1 MLKSLLWI
9 LPLAVSLSLTSA
21 AQELRVLSAD
31 ARGMTIEYR
40 PAVTRIVLPGEGVRY
55 EFPEAVG
62 RDISQA
68 GAPDLRFRKE
78 LVALPAA
85 QGTRIEVLQVDY
97 REERD
102 VALLPVPDIR
112 RGERGET
119 HVYRRDAAYGIDAF
133 LPADV
138 VRLENVGRSRAHVLG
153 DLVLTPVQWNP
164 ATRTARVHT
173 RILVRLHYGSPRGDL
188 VPGSAPVMRVLN
200 PAMARAWNI
209 APAAPLGRS
218 SARTTLAD
226 GDWFRFDVAQT
237 GVYRLT
243 RAWFAD
249 AGIDPASV
257 DPRSIRI
264 FGSGGRERPA
274 SLAATRP
281 DPLQEIPIEVVGGED
296 GSFDAQDYVQFYGQG
311 LSGFHWNAA
320 RGRYEHHIHRFDG
333 VNRYLLTFGGTEGRR
348 MDREQALAPQGEFY
362 TPGWFAAHEFEE
374 EESINLMNSGLL
386 WVGKRLVPSA
396 GSASSLVLTRKL
408 HGIVPGQPVTYR
420 MQVASSAE
428 IQNSFEVR
436 ADNVVLGT
444 ITMGTV
450 DFGADTGDM
459 AKLSGTR
466 EFTGTGSLLDERSTL
481 SITYNAGNAER
492 ARGGYVDWVEWHY
505 ARRFEPLNDEL
516 LFSAPDTTARIEFV
530 LNGYTMSDVVVY
542 DVTDFRAVRRMEGVD
557 VSGGTVRFRI
567 ENTAGSPRRFLAVAA
582 PALKTPGAPARIPNS
597 TLQASSGAEHL
608 IITSRALADAA
619 RRLEAHRERAADP
632 LSSMVVT
639 VEDIYNEFNGGVTDP
654 TAIRDFLA
662 WTMDNWSTPPAY
674 VLIFGDGHYD
684 YRNYTTPEPIIVPVW
699 ETENSINR
707 IGSYASDDYYAQVV
721 GNDARVDLATG
732 RIPVQTPE
740 EADIV
745 VDKII
750 GYETDPDFAPWKNR
764 VTFVADDGWTSFS
777 DTDRDQ
783 HTRQS
788 ERLADMIPSDVEQ
801 DKIYLVS
808 YRTEN
813 TAQGRRKPDVNEA
826 IIDRINEGTI
836 VMNYTGHGAHDI
848 WAHER
853 VFVSDVTVPQ
863 LNNADRLTFVSA
875 ATCTFGLYDAPGV
888 RSGTERLLLR
898 EHGGSIGGLSA
909 PRVVFSTENSAFNT
923 EFFQYLL
930 NEGRESDGR
939 PRRLGDA
946 IYSSK
951 QRYNS
956 IPGYEKF
963 HLFADPGVRLALPR
977 HTARVDR
984 ILVNGDAVTADTVQL
999 RALSRVTLEGSVLQP
1014 DGNTWDD
1021 FAGSVEVSLFDA
1033 ERRVVVQEPLWN
1045 NYTYTMP
1052 GGLLYRGQASVDG
1065 GRFAVDFIV
1074 PKDISYENSN
1084 GRIAMYFHDNAVDG
1098 AGYSLDLRIGG
1109 SDSTA
1114 TPDDEGPVVQLYLDS
1129 RSFLAGDETGTDP
1142 LLIADLFDESGI
1154 NTTGLGIGHDIE
1166 VWIDGAD
1173 RGTVLNSY
1181 YRGDIDSYQRGT
1193 VEYRLRN
1200 LAPGPHTLRLRAW
1213 DIFNNSTTAETQF
1226 VVNGGLSL
1234 QDVANYPNPM
1244 NGGTTFTF
1252 RHNVLDPVVV
1262 DVRIYATNGRLA
1274 GHLRSREITSRVV
1287 ALPWDGYGVTG
1298 APLPD
1303 GIYIYR
1309 IVCRTADGVMG
1320 SEASGKLMIVR

>member
-9 LPLAVSLSLTSA
+9 ISFAALLLHTAA

-31 ARGMTIEYR
+31 ARGMTVEYR
-40 PAVTRIVLPGEGVRY
+40 PVVSRVEVPGEGLRY
-55 EFPEAVG
+55 AFDRAVS

-68 GAPDLRFRKE
+68 GAPDLRFRRE

-85 QGTRIEVLQVDY
+85 AGTRIEITQVDY
-97 REERD
+97 RDEAG
-102 VALLPVPDIR
+102 VTLLPVPDIR
-112 RGERGET
+112 RGDGGET
-119 HVYRRDAAYGIDAF
+119 HMYRPGAAYSIDAF

-138 VRLENVGRSRAHVLG
+138 VRLENIGRSRRHVLG

-164 ATRTARVHT
+164 ATRRARVYT
-173 RILVRLHYGSPRGDL
+173 RILFRVEYGMPREDL
-188 VPGSAPVMRVLN
+188 ISGSAPVMHVLN

-209 APAAPLGRS
+209 APAASL
-218 SARTTLAD
+218 ARGTVRMNMAD
-226 GDWFRFDVAQT
+226 GNWYRFDVAQT
-237 GVYRLT
+237 GMYRLS
-243 RAWFAD
+243 RAWFTE
-249 AGIDPASV
+249 AGLDPSSIDP
-257 DPRSIRI
+257 RTIRL
-264 FGSGGRERPA
+264 FSSGGRERPA
-274 SLAATRP
+274 SLAASRP

-296 GSFDAQDYVQFYGQG
+296 GSFDAQDYVQFYGKG
-311 LSGFHWNAA
+311 LSGFHWNPS
-320 RGRYEHHIHRFDG
+320 RGGYEHHIHRFDE

-348 MDREQALAPQGEFY
+348 MDLEQSLTPQGEFF
-362 TPGWFAAHEFEE
+362 TPAWFPGHEFEE

-408 HGIVPGQPVTYR
+408 HGIVQDQPVTYR

-436 ADNVVLGT
+436 ADNVTLGS
-444 ITMGTV
+444 IPMGTV

-466 EFTGTGSLLDERSTL
+466 EFSGTSSLLDDRSTL
-481 SITYNAGNAER
+481 SITFTAANAER

-530 LNGYTMSDVVVY
+530 LNGFTMSDVMVY
-542 DVTDFRAVRRMEGVD
+542 DVTDYRDVRRMTGVD

-567 ENTAGSPRRFLAVAA
+567 ENTAGAPRRFLAVAA
-582 PALKTPGAPARIPNS
+582 PALKTPGAPAGIPNS
-597 TLQASSGAEHL
+597 SLQASSGAEHL
-608 IITSRALADAA
+608 IITSRALESAA
-619 RRLEAHRERAADP
+619 RRLEAHRERATDP

-639 VEDIYNEFNGGVTDP
+639 VEDIYNEFNAGVVDP

-662 WTMDNWSTPPAY
+662 WAMENWSTPPAY
-674 VLIFGDGHYD
+674 VLFFGDGHYD

-732 RIPVQTPE
+732 RIPVQTLE

-750 GYETDPDFAPWKNR
+750 GYESSPDFAPWKNR

-788 ERLADMIPSDVEQ
+788 ERLADMIPADVEQ

-826 IIDRINEGTI
+826 IIDRINDGTI

-863 LNNADRLTFVSA
+863 LNNADRLTFVCA

-888 RSGTERLLLR
+888 RSGTELLLLR
-898 EHGGSIGGLSA
+898 QHGGSIGGLSA

-930 NEGRESDGR
+930 NEGREADGR

-963 HLFADPGVRLALPR
+963 HLFADPGLRLALPR
-977 HTARVDR
+977 YSARVDR
-984 ILVNGDAVTADTVQL
+984 ILVNGSPVTADTVQL
-999 RALSRVTLEGSVLQP
+999 RALSRVTLEGSVLRA
-1014 DGNTWDD
+1014 DGTAWDD
-1021 FAGSVEVSLFDA
+1021 FTGTVEVSLFDA
-1033 ERRVVVQEPLWN
+1033 ERSVVVQEPLWN
-1045 NYTYTMP
+1045 NYTYSMP
-1052 GGLLYRGQASVDG
+1052 GGLLYRGQASVDN
-1065 GRFAVDFIV
+1065 GRYAVDFIV

-1084 GRIAMYFHDNAVDG
+1084 GRIAMYFHNDAVDG

-1166 VWIDGAD
+1166 VWLDGAD

-1213 DIFNNSTTAETQF
+1213 DIFNNSTTVETQF
-1226 VVNGGLSL
+1226 VVSGGLSL
-1234 QDVANYPNPM
+1234 QDVANYPNPAS
-1244 NGGTTFTF
+1244 GSTTFTF

-1262 DVRIYATNGRLA
+1262 DVLIYASSGQLA
-1274 GHLRSREITSRVV
+1274 GHLRSGEITSRVV
-1287 ALPWDGYGVTG
+1287 ELPWDGRSAAG
-1298 APLPD
+1298 APLSS

-1320 SEASGKLMIVR
+1320 SEASGKLMLVR